1 MVLGEHYY
9 LQTYVSVTDVTA
21 THFFFTLMLIIKQFD
36 CFWDFLKTTQCI
48 GLSCW
53 AWWAGSA
60 VVKVCADFIPWKHTN
75 FYNKFIL
82 IMYTNSANFLVDACS
97 RNSKSD
103 FIFKTVSTIG
113 EFSFLSYC
121 LCNVNDIVET
131 S

>member
-1 MVLGEHYY
+1 
-9 LQTYVSVTDVTA
+9 
-21 THFFFTLMLIIKQFD
+21 
-36 CFWDFLKTTQCI
+36 
-48 GLSCW
+48 
-53 AWWAGSA
+53 
-60 VVKVCADFIPWKHTN
+60 
-75 FYNKFIL
+75 
-82 IMYTNSANFLVDACS
+82 MYTNSANFLVDACS